1 MQDCDALTD
10 GGLGQ
15 TTKVETIV
23 YNSKNEE
30 IQRYDGAKEVF
41 GKDFKDV
48 LPINYKIIK
57 TTIEVLSSVTIE
69 K

>member
-1 MQDCDALTD
+1 MQNYDILTD
-10 GGLGQ
+10 GGLSQ

-41 GKDFKDV
+41 GKDFKDA

>member
-1 MQDCDALTD
+1 MQDHDILTNGD
-10 GGLGQ
+10 LSQ
-15 TTKVETIV
+15 TTKLETIV

-30 IQRYDGAKEVF
+30 IRRYDGAKEIF

-57 TTIEVLSSVTIE
+57 TTIEVLSSITIE

>member
-10 GGLGQ
+10 SGLSQ

-23 YNSKNEE
+23 YNSKNEV

>member
-1 MQDCDALTD
+1 MQDCDILTD
-10 GGLGQ
+10 GSLSQ

-30 IQRYDGAKEVF
+30 IQRYDGAREIHC
-41 GKDFKDV
+41 KDFKDV

-57 TTIEVLSSVTIE
+57 TTVKVLSSITIE

>member
-1 MQDCDALTD
+1 MQDCGALTD
-10 GGLGQ
+10 GGLSQ

>member
-10 GGLGQ
+10 GGLSQ
-15 TTKVETIV
+15 ATKVETIV

>member
-10 GGLGQ
+10 GGLSQ
-15 TTKVETIV
+15 TTKVETIA

-30 IQRYDGAKEVF
+30 IQRYDGVKEVF

>member
-1 MQDCDALTD
+1 MQDYEVLTD
-10 GGLGQ
+10 GGLSK

-41 GKDFKDV
+41 GKDFKDA